1 MKKKRLLSPIH
12 PTHSITE
19 TTAAVESQKVVTLPT
34 NPPFDKD
41 FFVSMFKH
49 FAADIDKK
57 IAAID
62 KKIVQTEKIDEK
74 NEEQEKA
81 LDDPEKDV

>member
-19 TTAAVESQKVVTLPT
+19 TTAMVESQKVVTLPT

-41 FFVSMFKH
+41 LFVSMFKH
-49 FAADIDKK
+49 FAADIDK
-57 IAAID
+57 
-62 KKIVQTEKIDEK
+62 
-74 NEEQEKA
+74 N
-81 LDDPEKDV
+81 

>member
-1 MKKKRLLSPIH
+1 MH
-12 PTHSITE
+12 PSHSIPE
-19 TTAAVESQKVVTLPT
+19 TTLVVGSQQVVTSPT

-49 FAADIDKK
+49 FAADIYKK

-62 KKIVQTEKIDEK
+62 KEIVKTEKIDEK
-74 NEEQEKA
+74 NEEQK
-81 LDDPEKDV
+81 LPPDDPLKEV